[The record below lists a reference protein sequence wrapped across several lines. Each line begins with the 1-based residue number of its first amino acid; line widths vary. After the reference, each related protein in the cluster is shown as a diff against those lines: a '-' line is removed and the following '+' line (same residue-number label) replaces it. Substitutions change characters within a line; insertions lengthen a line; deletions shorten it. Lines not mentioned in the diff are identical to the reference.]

1 VQAEIPA
8 PSSPV
13 LRQLE
18 LFLKVRAQG
27 LLIDGP
33 SLRR

>member
-1 VQAEIPA
+1 MRSAE
-8 PSSPV
+8 
-13 LRQLE
+13 LRDLE

-27 LLIDGP
+27 MPIEGA